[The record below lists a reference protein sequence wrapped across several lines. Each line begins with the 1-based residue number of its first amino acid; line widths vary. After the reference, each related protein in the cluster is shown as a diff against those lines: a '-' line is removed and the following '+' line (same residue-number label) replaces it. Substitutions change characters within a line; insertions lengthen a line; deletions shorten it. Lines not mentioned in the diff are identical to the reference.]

1 MAGLIR
7 PGSGWPLMGALT
19 ASRALPEPRPS
30 PPPPAPAGPAL
41 ASLSEVASALLQRG
55 SGCSDSRGPGSLP
68 ALLLT
73 PRPLSLMPLPLP
85 LPRKTPHKSGPVLRF
100 DSPMWSATTPSSTPS
115 LLPSL
120 PTFLPSLSK
129 GLLSTQVSD
138 SEQGAWGQSQPP
150 VHPTELAF
158 QWRGVGETH
167 RNRYSVTKRK
177 QGEWQRTPAGEDW
190 SRAPPQH
197 GKGCMEVRKGG
208 GPPVSRVP
216 LPPCPFFPLGHSW
229 GPLCLLQPLT
239 CPFSNGPGSSYKA
252 QTSSRPSP
260 RERLFPAPKALA
272 CVSGLSPA
280 PRTTVCW
287 PRSGPLC

>member
-1 MAGLIR
+1 MLRQQGTWLTSCSSPDPKA
-7 PGSGWPLMGALT
+7 PLPD
-19 ASRALPEPRPS
+19 ASA
-30 PPPPAPAGPAL
+30 PAPAPQNPPQVW
-41 ASLSEVASALLQRG
+41 S
-55 SGCSDSRGPGSLP
+55 
-68 ALLLT
+68 
-73 PRPLSLMPLPLP
+73 
-85 LPRKTPHKSGPVLRF
+85 
-100 DSPMWSATTPSSTPS
+100 SPQIRQPCVECHDPKQHPS

-150 VHPTELAF
+150 AHPTELAF

-190 SRAPPQH
+190 SRAPPQP

-272 CVSGLSPA
+272 CVSRLSPA

>member
-30 PPPPAPAGPAL
+30 PPTPAPAGPAL

-73 PRPLSLMPLPLP
+73 PRPLSLMPLPLT
-85 LPRKTPHKSGPVLRF
+85 LPRNTPHKSGPVLRF
-100 DSPMWSATTPSSTPS
+100 DSPAWSATTPSSTPS

-150 VHPTELAF
+150 AHPTELAF

-177 QGEWQRTPAGEDW
+177 QGEW
-190 SRAPPQH
+190 
-197 GKGCMEVRKGG
+197 
-208 GPPVSRVP
+208 
-216 LPPCPFFPLGHSW
+216 
-229 GPLCLLQPLT
+229 
-239 CPFSNGPGSSYKA
+239 
-252 QTSSRPSP
+252 
-260 RERLFPAPKALA
+260 
-272 CVSGLSPA
+272 
-280 PRTTVCW
+280 
-287 PRSGPLC
+287 